1 MSVKKYH
8 LTELH
13 EENRFWV
20 KELLFFKDEVA
31 YFEKRLAEI
40 AARNTSHDMLAKV
53 EHFQNQFIRQKEVID
68 ELKHLIKASENELEN
83 FARANNEIAIGHTL
97 FADHV
102 DLRDQVETFRQI
114 YGEIKDKFRHFLAEW
129 M

>member
-1 MSVKKYH
+1 MSKKYH

-20 KELLFFKDEVA
+20 KELLFFKDELT
-31 YFEKRLAEI
+31 YFEGRLADI
-40 AARNTSHDMLAKV
+40 ASRNSNHEVLAKV

-68 ELKHLIKASENELEN
+68 EVKHNIKAGENELED
-83 FARANNEIAIGHTL
+83 FARSHNEIAIGHTL

-102 DLRDQVETFRQI
+102 DLRDEMETFKKI
-114 YGEIKDKFRHFLAEW
+114 YAEMKEEFRHFLSEW

>member
-1 MSVKKYH
+1 MSKKYH

-20 KELLFFKDEVA
+20 KELLFFKDELS
-31 YFEKRLAEI
+31 YFESRLADI
-40 AARNTSHDMLAKV
+40 ASRNSSHEVLAKV

-68 ELKHLIKASENELEN
+68 EVKHNIKAGENELEE
-83 FARANNEIAIGHTL
+83 FARSHNEIAIGHAL

-102 DLRDQVETFRQI
+102 DLRDEMETFKKI
-114 YGEIKDKFRHFLAEW
+114 YAEMKDEFRHFLAEW